1 LALAACGTGP
11 RHPAQAGRPAAPSL
25 PPAASSPARPADLKR
40 LVLGLGDL
48 PPGFVARPLTSRN
61 LPSDLTGCAGLQQLT
76 GDSIGRHEQAEF
88 FRPPIG
94 PWIDEAVIA
103 PASRPA
109 ASGSAAGGSA
119 GGTAAR
125 LTAALAR
132 AIARCSSV
140 TVTEEG
146 YRVTLALAPAP
157 APASA
162 APAAAAA
169 SAAGR
174 EAHAYRATGALG
186 GIPLEMDIVLT
197 RVGGVVLLLTNTSL
211 GGTADPALTA
221 TAVRAAA
228 ARAARA

>member
-1 LALAACGTGP
+1 VDRRG
-11 RHPAQAGRPAAPSL
+11 RHRARQ
-25 PPAASSPARPADLKR
+25 PARGQR
-40 LVLGLGDL
+40 ERGWRERGWRQR
-48 PPGFVARPLTSRN
+48 G
-61 LPSDLTGCAGLQQLT
+61 
-76 GDSIGRHEQAEF
+76 
-88 FRPPIG
+88 
-94 PWIDEAVIA
+94 W
-103 PASRPA
+103 
-109 ASGSAAGGSA
+109 GSA

-157 APASA
+157 APAS
-162 APAAAAA
+162 AA

>member
-1 LALAACGTGP
+1 MCPNAPVLPPRNAPYTALVTFRLAAPWAARRRRTYGTGRHGNPAERALTWVLVGALPAGLALAACGTGP
-11 RHPAQAGRPAAPSL
+11 RHPAQAGQSAAPSL

-109 ASGSAAGGSA
+109 A
-119 GGTAAR
+119 R

-157 APASA
+157 APAPAAA
-162 APAAAAA
+162 APAA
-169 SAAGR
+169 G
-174 EAHAYRATGALG
+174 
-186 GIPLEMDIVLT
+186 
-197 RVGGVVLLLTNTSL
+197 
-211 GGTADPALTA
+211 
-221 TAVRAAA
+221 
-228 ARAARA
+228 